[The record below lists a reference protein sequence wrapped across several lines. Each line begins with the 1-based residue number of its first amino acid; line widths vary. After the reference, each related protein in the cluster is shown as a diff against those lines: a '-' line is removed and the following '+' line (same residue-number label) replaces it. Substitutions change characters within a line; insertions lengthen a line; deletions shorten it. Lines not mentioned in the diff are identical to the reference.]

1 MNKRVK
7 IPIAENIRKE
17 RDSILQTE
25 KRAEL
30 PHDLASSD
38 LPDKFLA
45 NVPPLLLKKQRLPPD
60 AVCRA

>member
-1 MNKRVK
+1 MNKGVK

-45 NVPPLLLKKQRLPPD
+45 NVPPLLLKK
-60 AVCRA
+60 